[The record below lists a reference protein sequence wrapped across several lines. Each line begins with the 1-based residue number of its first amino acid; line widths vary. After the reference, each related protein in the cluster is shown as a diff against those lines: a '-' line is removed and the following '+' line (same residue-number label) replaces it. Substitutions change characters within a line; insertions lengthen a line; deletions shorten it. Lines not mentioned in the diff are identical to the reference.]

1 MSNRRFGVGR
11 TGKTKA
17 EVDTGSSVKAIIG
30 VFLLLAFSYLI
41 FLSINYRESKFGEV
55 GISSITKGPDNNVN
69 ISNLNDCNVR
79 IFISKEK
86 SDRGLEVKDLVK
98 GLGFSNVSMSFIVSS
113 SGQKDKIYFIPTSSL
128 SVNKLD
134 EWAAAISKEA
144 GLPEPVRLDA
154 QFIVGQD
161 MANLYEKAIGNNL
174 YDLSGL
180 NIEVLNGSGIG
191 GAASQVA
198 DILRNKGANILD
210 VRNADSFDYKK
221 TFLKTGLGQKSR
233 VMPIVGLFGLGDG
246 RIDDSLDQIIVVL
259 CE

>member
-1 MSNRRFGVGR
+1 MTDRRFGVGR

-17 EVDTGSSVKAIIG
+17 EVETGSGVKATIG
-30 VFLLLAFSYLI
+30 ILLLLSFFYLVY
-41 FLSINYRESKFGEV
+41 LSINFKDDKFGET
-55 GISSITKGPDNNVN
+55 GINSITKVSDSNVN
-69 ISNLNDCNVR
+69 VNSLTDCGVR
-79 IFISKEK
+79 IYISKEK
-86 SDRGLEVKDLVK
+86 SDRGLEVKDLIK
-98 GLGFSNVSMSFIVSS
+98 GLGFSNVSMSFIVSA
-113 SGQKDKIYFIPTSSL
+113 SGQKDKLYFIPTSNIPI
-128 SVNKLD
+128 NKLN
-134 EWAAAISKEA
+134 EWASAISKKA

-161 MANLYEKAIGNNL
+161 MPTLYGKAVGNSS
-174 YDLSGL
+174 YDISGL

-198 DILRNKGANILD
+198 DILRNKGASILN

-221 TFLKTGLGQKSR
+221 TFIKTGLGQKLR
-233 VMPIVGLFGLGDG
+233 VMPIVGLFELGDG